1 MGDVVVASTMAGSP
15 AAGVDVMGMSVSW
28 LSDQGEVR
36 QLLPEVT
43 QIAFEAVPAV
53 REFPSY
59 RGQRHFPGLYYAATV
74 DGHVG
79 FESWLERDHAIMLD
93 FDPQVVGFASQPFW
107 LSWRGADGQE
117 RRHAPDFFAR
127 LAGGRGLVIDC
138 RPADRIDERS
148 GAAFAVMRYACDR
161 AGWGYQLVGEIDRI
175 RAVNLRWL
183 AGYRHRRYGQPG
195 GLAAAVTAA
204 FEVPAPLLAQAASA
218 GDPIVVLPVVFHLLW
233 TGQLTADL
241 SAVLNDG
248 TLVRVSRGEGR

>member
-1 MGDVVVASTMAGSP
+1 MASTMAGSP

-127 LAGGRGLVIDC
+127 LAG
-138 RPADRIDERS
+138 
-148 GAAFAVMRYACDR
+148 
-161 AGWGYQLVGEIDRI
+161 
-175 RAVNLRWL
+175 
-183 AGYRHRRYGQPG
+183 YRHRRYGQPG

-233 TGQLTADL
+233 TGRLTADL